1 MEQND
6 LPIEV
11 VLRKIGECPVCHKGQ
26 MTQGTAGWTCDYFQS
41 LQDKCTFTI
50 FRSYDGYVL
59 HEEDAVQLITV
70 GETDYKPF
78 VTLSGKEFTARLKR
92 VGDKIKVVGDNA
104 VLGLPCPVCG
114 RKVKE
119 LQNGYA
125 CEGFFKEDVEHCN
138 LYIPKTICERPITK
152 DEAED
157 LLENISTEVLDG
169 FIANGKQ
176 FSSCL
181 KIGPDGF
188 TAAAVDGS
196 DQAAVE
202 HTGDDTDSQAD
213 QNTQDVI
220 DTGVDS
226 QDGEHAGHGHDRA
239 YGQVIATRHDTH
251 GHTAGYDAVNGN
263 LTENVDHVAPGEE
276 LGLDQAGDDDQND
289 DTNQDAVA
297 QRQIDQFIFV

>member
-50 FRSYDGYVL
+50 FLSYDGYVL

-138 LYIPKTICERPITK
+138 LYIPKTICERSITK

-181 KIGPDGF
+181 KIGPDG
-188 TAAAVDGS
+188 TV
-196 DQAAVE
+196 
-202 HTGDDTDSQAD
+202 TL
-213 QNTQDVI
+213 
-220 DTGVDS
+220 
-226 QDGEHAGHGHDRA
+226 DGEICRCPKCGGKVFAGIKAFNCSNYRNPAVRCDFVVWRVMSGHRMTVDEIRTLCTQ
-239 YGQVIATRHDTH
+239 GATPVLEFRTREGVSYARRLAID
-251 GHTAGYDAVNGN
+251 DKGN
-263 LTENVDHVAPGEE
+263 VKMV
-276 LGLDQAGDDDQND
+276 
-289 DTNQDAVA
+289 
-297 QRQIDQFIFV
+297 